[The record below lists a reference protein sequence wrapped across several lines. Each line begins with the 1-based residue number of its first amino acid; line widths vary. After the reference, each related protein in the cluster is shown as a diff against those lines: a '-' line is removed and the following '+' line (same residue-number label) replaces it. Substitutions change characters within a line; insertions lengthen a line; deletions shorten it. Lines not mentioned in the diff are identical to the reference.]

1 MVSELLL
8 LDKSYTGTLQFRKDV
23 PMPTITNP
31 LTLSSHTNPYPHY
44 QALRDLTALRYDPER
59 QFWIAS
65 SAKVVQAILSS
76 EVFVVRPPAE
86 KIPSNIR
93 SGNAAEVFG
102 HLVRMNEGMSHQIP
116 KQVLQTSLRSINFS
130 QHQSAAKDLFQ
141 GLAGNLPLQSS
152 AHINAWQ
159 MAFPVSLVA
168 HLCGFSDDNLAQVVD
183 WTRDFVACLSP
194 LSTNEQIQNAH
205 AAAREL
211 QTGFLELLRS
221 STASPLS
228 FLASLQ
234 AEAGSKSWHNS
245 DAIIAN
251 LIGLLSQTYE
261 ATAGLI
267 GNSIVTL
274 HTQPL
279 LRAQLVTQPERITDF
294 IAEVACYDP
303 PVQNTRRFVT
313 QDIEIAGQ
321 HLRAGEAVLLLL
333 AAANRDPQA
342 NRNPETFEL
351 QRDDRCS
358 FTFSHARHQCPGQ
371 ALALSMTALVL
382 SHVISHSTAE
392 QWQALKWQYRP
403 SLNGRIPLFREA
415 STPEGK

>member
-8 LDKSYTGTLQFRKDV
+8 LDKAYTGTLQFRKDV
-23 PMPTITNP
+23 SMPTIENP
-31 LTLSSHTNPYPHY
+31 LTLPSHANPYPHY
-44 QALRDLTALRYDPER
+44 RALRDLAALRYDPELKL
-59 QFWIAS
+59 WIAS
-65 SAKVVQAILSS
+65 RAEVVQAILSS

-93 SGNAAEVFG
+93 TGNAAEVFG
-102 HLVRMNEGMSHQIP
+102 YLVRMNEGTQHQIP

-141 GLAGNLPLQSS
+141 RLAGNLPLQSS

-168 HLCGFSDDNLAQVVD
+168 HLCGFSDDDLTQVVES
-183 WTRDFVACLSP
+183 TREFVACLSP

-211 QTGFLELLRS
+211 QTCFMELLQT

-228 FLASLQ
+228 FLARLQ
-234 AEAGSKSWHNS
+234 AEAESKGWHNS
-245 DAIIAN
+245 DAIVAN

-267 GNSIVTL
+267 GNSIVNL
-274 HTQPL
+274 HTQPQ
-279 LRAQLVTQPERITDF
+279 LREQLVAQPERITDF
-294 IAEVACYDP
+294 IAEVVRYDP

-333 AAANRDPQA
+333 AAANRDPQV
-342 NRNPETFEL
+342 NQDPETFQL

-371 ALALSMTALVL
+371 ALALSMTALAL
-382 SHVISHSTAE
+382 SHVISYSTAE
-392 QWQALKWQYRP
+392 QWQALEWQYRP

-415 STPEGK
+415 YIPEGK

>member
-8 LDKSYTGTLQFRKDV
+8 LDKSYTGTIQVSKYTL
-23 PMPTITNP
+23 MPTITNP
-31 LTLSSHTNPYPHY
+31 LTLASHANPYPHY
-44 QALRDLTALRYDPER
+44 RALQDLAELRYDPEL
-59 QFWIAS
+59 QLWIAS
-65 SAKVVQAILSS
+65 SAEVVQAILSS

-102 HLVRMNEGMSHQIP
+102 YLVRMNEGTQHQIP

-141 GLAGNLPLQSS
+141 RLAGNLPLQSS

-168 HLCGFSDDNLAQVVD
+168 HLCGFSDDDLAQVVE
-183 WTRDFVACLSP
+183 WTREFVACLSP

-211 QTGFLELLRS
+211 QTCFMELLQT

-228 FLASLQ
+228 FLARLR
-234 AEAGSKSWHNS
+234 AEAESKGWHNS
-245 DAIIAN
+245 DAIVAN

-267 GNSIVTL
+267 GNSIVNL
-274 HTQPL
+274 HTQPQ
-279 LRAQLVTQPERITDF
+279 LREKLVTQPELITDF
-294 IAEVACYDP
+294 IAEVVRYDP

-321 HLRAGEAVLLLL
+321 HLCAGEAVLLLL
-333 AAANRDPQA
+333 AAANRDPQV
-342 NRNPETFEL
+342 NQDPETFQL

-371 ALALSMTALVL
+371 ALALSMTALAL

-392 QWQALKWQYRP
+392 QWQALEWQYRP

-415 STPEGK
+415 YIPEGK

>member
-23 PMPTITNP
+23 PMPTIENP
-31 LTLSSHTNPYPHY
+31 LTLPSHANPYPHY
-44 QALRDLTALRYDPER
+44 RALRDLVALRYDPELKL
-59 QFWIAS
+59 WIAS
-65 SAKVVQAILSS
+65 RAEVVQAILSS

-102 HLVRMNEGMSHQIP
+102 YLVRMNEGTQHQIP

-141 GLAGNLPLQSS
+141 RLAGNLPLQSS

-168 HLCGFSDDNLAQVVD
+168 HLCGFSDDDLTQVVES
-183 WTRDFVACLSP
+183 TREFVGCLSP

-211 QTGFLELLRS
+211 QTCFMELLRV
-221 STASPLS
+221 STALLLS
-228 FLASLQ
+228 FLARLQ
-234 AEAGSKSWHNS
+234 AEADSNGWHNS
-245 DAIIAN
+245 DAIVAN

-274 HTQPL
+274 HTQPQ
-279 LRAQLVTQPERITDF
+279 LREKLVTQPELITDF
-294 IAEVACYDP
+294 IAEVARYDP

-342 NRNPETFEL
+342 NRDPETFKL

-371 ALALSMTALVL
+371 ALALSMTALAL

-392 QWQALKWQYRP
+392 QWQALEWQYRP

-415 STPEGK
+415 YLPKGK